1 MTVVWQSD
9 AIAEHNQFA
18 SWREAVCQHVY
29 AMTPERENRRDFRGR
44 ILAGRFGALDLIE
57 LECEGHLVARRR
69 EDIARMTSD
78 TYYIYCQRADSAWFS
93 QSGREFVAEPGDI
106 VIADP
111 NIPFS
116 TSTLGSFNFRV
127 WRMPRRMLDP
137 LRASSG
143 QLMMSRLRR
152 DHPVGSVLSSY
163 LGALATQTGRMDQFA
178 EESIADNV
186 GRLVAVALGMAPEM
200 QGQGREALRSA
211 KLARV
216 LRYIDCHLAE
226 PELTTPIAVA
236 VRFGMSVRALH
247 LLFELKG
254 ESFGQWVKRRRLE
267 AIKSLLANPSAADR
281 SITNIALA
289 WGFDD
294 LSTFY
299 RAFQSAYGMRPGDI
313 RPRPPTSGAS
323 GSGNLAGRS
332 PKLMRPPTPKAVD
345 DAETNREE
353 CRQR

>member
-9 AIAEHNQFA
+9 VVAERNQFA

-29 AMTPERENRRDFRGR
+29 AMTPERENRRDFRGK
-44 ILAGRFGALDLIE
+44 ILARRFGGLDVIE

-78 TYYIYCQRADSAWFS
+78 TYYIYCQLADSAWFS
-93 QSGREFVAEPGDI
+93 QSGREFVTEPGDI

-111 NIPFS
+111 NIPFL
-116 TSTLGSFNFRV
+116 TSTLGSFNFRI

-137 LRASSG
+137 LRANSG
-143 QLMMSRLRR
+143 QLVMTCLRHE
-152 DHPVGSVLSSY
+152 DPVGSVLSSY
-163 LGALATQTGRMDQFA
+163 LGALATQTGRMDEIA
-178 EESIADNV
+178 EECIADNV
-186 GRLVAVALGMAPEM
+186 SRLVAVALGIAPEM
-200 QGQGREALRSA
+200 QGHGREALRNA

-226 PELTTPIAVA
+226 PDLTTPAAVA
-236 VRFGMSVRALH
+236 VKLGMSVRALH

-254 ESFGQWVKRRRLE
+254 VSFGLWVKRRRLE
-267 AIKSLLANPSAADR
+267 EIKSLLANPSAADR
-281 SITNIALA
+281 SIADIAFA

-299 RAFQSAYGMRPGDI
+299 RAFQSTYGVRPGDI
-313 RPRPPTSGAS
+313 RPRPPTSGA
-323 GSGNLAGRS
+323 
-332 PKLMRPPTPKAVD
+332 
-345 DAETNREE
+345 
-353 CRQR
+353 